1 MNNVLYLASTFILI
15 FITALFKL
23 LFYSTTNLTLKVYF
37 RELAFPV
44 IVCWAIYILS
54 SDFIESLIKN
64 MLKIDKL
71 DKEYRQV
78 GLPIL
83 TGAFLP
89 EWLAKIMTPRKI
101 QEDKGNEKN

>member
-1 MNNVLYLASTFILI
+1 MNNILYLSSTFILI
-15 FITALFKL
+15 FITALFRL

-37 RELAFPV
+37 KELAFPV

-54 SDFIESLIKN
+54 YDFIANFIKGI
-64 MLKIDKL
+64 LKVETL
-71 DKEYRQV
+71 DEKFKEI

-89 EWLAKIMTPRKI
+89 DWLAKIMTPRKI
-101 QEDKGNEKN
+101 QGDKNEK